1 VAEQHDDDEKG
12 EFPPEFQLVVEQ
24 AQARAPG
31 REKGDGDRQ
40 SDQEHHSWFAGTDLV
55 QRTGE
60 EGAATDDVH
69 HCPEQ
74 GRDPACA
81 GEVRDVVTEQHRD
94 MVENATTGMAM
105 IRLIQKSLRN
115 WATWSPPWP
124 LWPVW
129 PV

>member
-1 VAEQHDDDEKG
+1 MPDLMLTEEEQMLQTTVRDFVDREIAPRAREADEKG

-81 GEVRDVVTEQHRD
+81 GEVRDVVTEQHR
-94 MVENATTGMAM
+94 EHG
-105 IRLIQKSLRN
+105 
-115 WATWSPPWP
+115 
-124 LWPVW
+124 
-129 PV
+129 